1 MQQITISEA
10 WVWVVGIAAAVV
22 TLANAWKIISKV
34 FHPEQ
39 DVREWTKQADKKLDR
54 DDQRLKEL
62 EKSEKSN
69 AEFQRVVSRV
79 LIAQINHEL
88 SGNDVE
94 HLRTARDELND
105 FLIGR

>member
-1 MQQITISEA
+1 MQQITISQA

-22 TLANAWKIISKV
+22 TLSNAWKIIARI
-34 FHPEQ
+34 FHPEN
-39 DVREWTKQADKKLDR
+39 DIREWTKAADKKLDR
-54 DDQRLKEL
+54 DNQRLLDL

-69 AEFQRVVSRV
+69 AEFQRVVSKV

-88 SGNDVE
+88 SGNDIE